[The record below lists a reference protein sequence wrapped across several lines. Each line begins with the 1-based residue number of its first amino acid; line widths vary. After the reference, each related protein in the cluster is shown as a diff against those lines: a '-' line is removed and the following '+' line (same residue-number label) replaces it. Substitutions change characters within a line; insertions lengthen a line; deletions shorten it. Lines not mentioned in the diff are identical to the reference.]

1 MAGETDL
8 EAMLRTLTVSR
19 RPGRFTLVT
28 LDSKIEPPAIG
39 NGIEAVLEESEGTT
53 IVCTVETAEANNWPQ
68 EFLAAWLTLDVHSAL
83 EAVGLTAAFSVAL
96 AGQGIPCNV
105 LAGYFHDH
113 LLVPEDRAADAV
125 ACLEGLAG

>member
-8 EAMLRTLTVSR
+8 EAMLQTLAVSR

-28 LDSKIEPPAIG
+28 LDPGLELPTIG
-39 NGIEAVLEESEGTT
+39 NGIEAIIEESEGTT
-53 IVCTVETAEANNWPQ
+53 VVCTVETAEANNWPH
-68 EFLAAWLTLDVHSAL
+68 EFVAAWLTLDVHSAL

-96 AGQGIPCNV
+96 AGHGIPCNV

-113 LLVPEDRAADAV
+113 LLVPADRVDDAV
-125 ACLEGLAG
+125 ACLQQLA